1 MLKAD
6 IISKLNYT
14 KKSDTFSP
22 RTNRIYSLGDC
33 LMLQVTPEL
42 HENWDLVFSVYPFA
56 LSIQHRA
63 LHLLG
68 GPQLWLNDWIH
79 YLKLEKGK

>member
-1 MLKAD
+1 
-6 IISKLNYT
+6 
-14 KKSDTFSP
+14 
-22 RTNRIYSLGDC
+22 
-33 LMLQVTPEL
+33 MLQVTPEL

-79 YLKLEKGK
+79 YLKLEKGKWIIPQKGTVHNEKEASFSIISQCNYL